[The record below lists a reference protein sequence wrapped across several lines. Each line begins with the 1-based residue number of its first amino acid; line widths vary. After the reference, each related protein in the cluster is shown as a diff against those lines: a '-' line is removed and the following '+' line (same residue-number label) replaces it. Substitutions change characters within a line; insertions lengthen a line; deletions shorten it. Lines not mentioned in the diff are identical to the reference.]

1 MPPVPDESRPSSCA
15 RQIKESLPVLFL
27 SEVFELA
34 LYGKML
40 GAGSHMIAADKIL
53 TKVKEA

>member
-1 MPPVPDESRPSSCA
+1 
-15 RQIKESLPVLFL
+15 VLFL

-40 GAGSHMIAADKIL
+40 GAGSHMIPADKMFA
-53 TKVKEA
+53 KVKEA